1 MKLTTLATCGWCLRD
16 QTGGWTESAKR
27 FQETFI
33 CNESLPSHTGARFCS
48 ADHQMMAS
56 KDAAFGGNLDMGRHK
71 DNFGVEVTE
80 LSTILGF
87 VSVRTIKG
95 RSIDKQ
101 HTLSPECSAS
111 GARLSKMV

>member
-80 LSTILGF
+80 LSTN
-87 VSVRTIKG
+87 
-95 RSIDKQ
+95 KQ